1 MLLNSYN
8 QMLTGVHNENPETP
22 QGSEVPSE
30 SSGEKK
36 KKGEK

>member
-1 MLLNSYN
+1 
-8 QMLTGVHNENPETP
+8 MLTGVHNENPETP